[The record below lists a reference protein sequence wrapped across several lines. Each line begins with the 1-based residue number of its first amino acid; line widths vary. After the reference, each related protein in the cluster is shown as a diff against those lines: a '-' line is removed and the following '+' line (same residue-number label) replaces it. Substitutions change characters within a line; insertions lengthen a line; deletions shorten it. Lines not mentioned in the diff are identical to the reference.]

1 MTYSIPADVTFVDRN
16 PDGLIDR
23 LYAADV
29 GGNVWRVDLE
39 PAAGNDPA
47 NWQVTKLAALGGSAT
62 TKRKIFFAPDV
73 VTTKNFDIVLTGT
86 GDREHPVR
94 ANSATTIVNRFYML
108 KDFNTG
114 NDACPTGFPVCAAP
128 IVDNTDPTWP
138 GTTGNTGTTLSDL
151 FDATITTYDG
161 SLGGFFV
168 QLVYTDP
175 SAATPVEQGE
185 KVVNAPT
192 TVGGRTFFGTNTPL
206 TPTASVCA
214 PNLGA
219 ARGYSIDVITGE
231 SNFVQFRGGG
241 LPPSPVTGLVTVD
254 VDGTPT
260 LIPFLIGGGS
270 PEPCTGPDCTSALGG
285 GKPPIPITPV
295 RTRTYWYRE
304 HDK

>member
-1 MTYSIPADVTFVDRN
+1 
-16 PDGLIDR
+16 
-23 LYAADV
+23 V

-39 PAAGNDPA
+39 PTAGNAPA

-73 VTTKNFDIVLTGT
+73 VTTKNFDVVLTGT

-94 ANSATTIVNRFYML
+94 ANSATDIVNRFYML

-114 NDACPTGFPVCAAP
+114 SDACPSGFPVCAAP

-138 GTTGNTGTTLSDL
+138 GTTGNTGATLSDL
-151 FDATITTYDG
+151 FDATTTPYDG
-161 SLGGFFV
+161 SFGGFFF
-168 QLVYTDP
+168 QLVFTSSDP
-175 SAATPVEQGE
+175 NATTPVERGE

-206 TPTASVCA
+206 TPSASVCA

-219 ARGYSIDVITGE
+219 ARGYSFDVITGE
-231 SNFVQFRGGG
+231 SNFVDFRGGG

-270 PEPCTGPDCTSALGG
+270 PEPCVGPDCTSALGG